1 MSSATNSATYVR
13 PDDDGYRDGGGPESP
28 SASRRRLI
36 TLVVAAVVVVALV
49 LTWVVAFSS
58 LFGVHSV
65 QVVGAHTLTNTQVE
79 QAAAIES
86 GTPLVR
92 LDTAAVA
99 GRVEK
104 LADVESADVSTSFPT
119 TVVITV
125 HERTPVGYVQVAG
138 RDVLVDHTGHQY
150 RTVASAPAR
159 LPLFVVP
166 AGTDSRTTGGAVAT
180 VAAALSAALRTRIA
194 SIQALDPTS
203 ITLVLRNDRV
213 VRWGSAERSPDKA
226 RLLPALLRQDAS
238 QYDVSDPDQPFT
250 R

>member
-1 MSSATNSATYVR
+1 MTSSATSLR
-13 PDDDGYRDGGGPESP
+13 PDGYEDDGEPP
-28 SASRRRLI
+28 SADRRRLI
-36 TLVVAAVVVVALV
+36 TLIVVLVVVVSLV
-49 LTWVVAFSS
+49 VTWVVAFSS

-65 QVVGAHTLTNTQVE
+65 QVIGAHTLTNTEVE
-79 QAAAIES
+79 RAAAIDS

-125 HERTPVGYVQVAG
+125 HERTPVGYVRVGG
-138 RDVLVDHTGHQY
+138 RFVLVDHTGDQY
-150 RTVASAPAR
+150 RTVNSVPDE
-159 LPLFVVP
+159 LPRFVVP

-180 VAAALSAALRTRIA
+180 VAAALSSGLRTQIA
-194 SIQALDPTS
+194 SIEALDPTA
-203 ITLVLRNDRV
+203 ITLVLRNNRV

-226 RLLPALLRQDAS
+226 RLLPVLLRQTAS
-238 QYDVSDPDQPFT
+238 QYDVTDPDHPFT